1 MRPTRRIAPST
12 LAVASFGYALIS
24 GADAEV
30 DQTRAAERSVHSRT
44 SEVPI
49 ATLATLAR
57 WGDLL
62 LVEPDRPDAP
72 GQAAL
77 FGFVPAPPERVFEVV
92 ADVRRYP
99 DFIETM
105 THIRVLDRR
114 DGLLAY
120 RWVATVPPLVRMDG
134 VRLQRSRPPHLV
146 EVRGHS
152 GALRGTRERFE
163 VHPVPGGTL
172 LAMYRSLDIETGHV
186 LLRTVAGVDP
196 SMEQGINLSTLLIHF
211 RGLRE
216 LLVGVSAGDD
226 APEAPGVTPLPIE
239 AHLDAL
245 APMLEHGTVL
255 VVQST
260 RGGPVA
266 QVLLAEA
273 VDAPAAIV
281 RRVIREADRWPE
293 FIDSLE
299 SQTMTQVTDAS
310 WDLEWRISIPMGS
323 VGGTSRMKLRPDGA
337 IVVDT
342 LSGDIQSGRA
352 HWVALGRGEG
362 RSILVHHSYSDLR
375 EASWLLGILL
385 DAEPY
390 LEHGILGAA
399 GTLAVTR
406 MKARAEELSP

>member
-1 MRPTRRIAPST
+1 MAA
-12 LAVASFGYALIS
+12 LAATSCAFGLFAGS
-24 GADAEV
+24 AE
-30 DQTRAAERSVHSRT
+30 AAERAVHSRT
-44 SEVPI
+44 GRVPI

-57 WGDLL
+57 WGDVL
-62 LVEPDRPDAP
+62 LVEPDRPGQP

-77 FGFVPAPPERVFEVV
+77 FGFVPAPPERVFEAV

-99 DFIETM
+99 EFIDTM
-105 THIRVLDRR
+105 TSIRVLDNR

-120 RWVATVPPLVRMDG
+120 RWIATVPPLVRMDG
-134 VRLQRSRPPHLV
+134 VRLQRARPPHLV

-163 VHPVPGGTL
+163 IHPVPGGTL
-172 LAMYRSLDIETGHV
+172 LAMYRSLDIETGPV

-211 RGLRE
+211 RGVRE
-216 LLVGVSAGDD
+216 LIVGAKADRG
-226 APEAPGVTPLPIE
+226 APAAPGVSPLPIE
-239 AHLDAL
+239 AHLETLSPLLD
-245 APMLEHGTVL
+245 HGTVL
-255 VVQST
+255 IVQST
-260 RGGPVA
+260 QSGAVA
-266 QVLLAEA
+266 QVLLTEA
-273 VDAPAAIV
+273 VNAPAETV
-281 RRVIREADRWPE
+281 LRVIREADQWPE

-299 SQTMTQVTDAS
+299 SQRMTSVGADT
-310 WDLEWRISIPMGS
+310 WELEWKISIPLGS
-323 VGGTSRMKLRPDGA
+323 VRGTSRMTVEPDGA

-342 LSGDIQSGRA
+342 LSGDIRSGRA
-352 HWVALGRGEG
+352 RWVAHARGED

-390 LEHGILGAA
+390 LEHGIVGAA

-406 MKARAEELSP
+406 MKARAEELTP